1 MYFFAE
7 KMATD
12 PTIMDKILEINSAI
26 NSVVWGPPMLI
37 LLIGVGL
44 YLSVRTKFIALRKLG
59 LVLKNTVGSM
69 FSKKGDKAQSEDG
82 ELSPFQALSTALA
95 ATVGTGN
102 VAGVA
107 TAIALGGP
115 GAVFWMWIAAI
126 VGMTTKFAEI
136 VLSIEYRE
144 VTPDGRYQGGPMYY
158 IKNGLKNKGF
168 GKILAVLFA
177 IFGAIAAFGIGDM
190 VQANSVTTAV
200 QNLVGSDAKSVAMI
214 TGGVIAVLAL
224 VVLIGG
230 VKRIG
235 QITSILVPFM
245 AVFYIIGGLVI
256 IIVNAANIPNA
267 FSLIFSS
274 AFSGHAATGGFAG
287 ASVMMAMRFGIAR
300 GVFTNEAGLGS
311 SPIAHAAAKTN
322 HPVEQG
328 MWGIFEVFI
337 DTIIICSMTAL
348 VIMSTGTW
356 DSGADGATL
365 TINAFNAGLPGNW
378 GGYIVSFGLVLFAFS
393 TILGWSYYGVTCAEY
408 LAGSWI
414 RKPYLIIYAG
424 LAYVGA
430 VGGLQE
436 VWAIS
441 DTLNAL
447 MALPNLIGLALLSGV
462 VIKNTREYFDNGITV
477 RKTGIQR

>member
-1 MYFFAE
+1 MLFLAE
-7 KMATD
+7 KTVSD
-12 PTIMDKILEINSAI
+12 PTIMDKILDINGMI

-44 YLSVRTKFIALRKLG
+44 YLSLRTKFISIRKMG
-59 LVLKNTVGSM
+59 FVLKNTVGTL
-69 FSKKGDKAQSEDG
+69 FSKDEKKVKSEDG

-115 GAVFWMWIAAI
+115 GAVFWMWVAAI
-126 VGMTTKFAEI
+126 VGMTTKYAEI
-136 VLSIEYRE
+136 VLSINYRE

-158 IKNGLKNKGF
+158 IKNGFKNKTF
-168 GKILAVLFA
+168 GKILASLFA
-177 IFGAIAAFGIGDM
+177 IFGALAAFGIGDM

-200 QNLVGSDAKSVAMI
+200 QTLVGSDAQIVSII
-214 TGGVIAVLAL
+214 TGVTIAVLAL
-224 VVLIGG
+224 VVLLGG

-245 AVFYIIGGLVI
+245 AVFYILGALVI
-256 IIVNAANIPNA
+256 IIVNIGNIPSA
-267 FSLIFSS
+267 FKLIFES
-274 AFSGHAATGGFAG
+274 AFTGHAAGGGFAG
-287 ASVMMAMRFGIAR
+287 ATVMMAMRYGIAR

-328 MWGIFEVFI
+328 MWGIFEVFA

-378 GGYIVSFGLVLFAFS
+378 GGYIVSFGLILFAFS

-408 LAGSWI
+408 LGGSWI
-414 RKPYLIIYAG
+414 RKPYLVLYSG
-424 LAYVGA
+424 LAIVGA
-430 VGGLQE
+430 IGGLKP

-447 MALPNLIGLALLSGV
+447 MAIPNLIGLAVLSGV
-462 VIKNTREYFDNGITV
+462 VIKLTKEYFDSGITV
-477 RKTGIQR
+477 RKTGIKR

>member
-1 MYFFAE
+1 MCEQGGSMFYLTAE
-7 KMATD
+7 SSGLVD
-12 PTIMDKILEINSAI
+12 SILEVNSSIN
-26 NSVVWGPPMLI
+26 NVVWGPPMLI

-44 YLSVRTKFIALRKLG
+44 YLSIRTKFIALRKLG
-59 LVLKNTVGSM
+59 DVFKVTIGSL
-69 FSKKGDKAQSEDG
+69 FSKDAKESKSEDG

-115 GAVFWMWIAAI
+115 GAVFWMWMAAI

-136 VLSIEYRE
+136 VLAIKYRE
-144 VTPDGRYQGGPMYY
+144 VSEDGRYQGGPMYY
-158 IKNGLKNKGF
+158 IKNGLKWKGF
-168 GKILAVLFA
+168 AKVLAVLFA
-177 IFGAIAAFGIGDM
+177 LFGALAAFGIGDM

-200 QNLVGSDAKSVAMI
+200 QNLVGSDDFLVNII
-214 TGGVIAVLAL
+214 TGITIAVLAI
-224 VVLIGG
+224 VVLLGG
-230 VKRIG
+230 VQRIG

-245 AVFYIIGGLVI
+245 ATFYIIGGLVI
-256 IIVNAANIPNA
+256 LIFNASNIPGA
-267 FSLIFSS
+267 FAIIFKS
-274 AFSGHAATGGFAG
+274 AFTGQAATGGFAG
-287 ASVMMAMRFGIAR
+287 AGVMMAIRFGIAR

-328 MWGIFEVFI
+328 MWGIFEVFV

-348 VIMSTGTW
+348 VIMSTGVW

-378 GGYIVSFGLVLFAFS
+378 GGYIVSVGLVLFAFS

-408 LAGSWI
+408 LAGPKI
-414 RKPYLIIYAG
+414 RTPYLAIYSA
-424 LAYVGA
+424 LAIVGA
-430 VGGLQE
+430 IGGLKP
-436 VWAIS
+436 VWAIA

-447 MALPNLIGLALLSGV
+447 MAIPNLIALALLSGI
-462 VIKNTREYFDNGITV
+462 VIKSTKEYFELGITH
-477 RKTGIQR
+477 RK

>member
-44 YLSVRTKFIALRKLG
+44 YLSIRTKFIAIRKLG
-59 LVLKNTVGSM
+59 LVLKNTIGSM
-69 FSKKGDKAQSEDG
+69 FSKKGEKAQSEDG

-144 VTPDGRYQGGPMYY
+144 ITPDGRYQGGPMYY

-168 GKILAVLFA
+168 GKVLAILFA
-177 IFGAIAAFGIGDM
+177 IFGAFAAFGIGDM

-200 QNLVGSDAKSVAMI
+200 ENLVGSNAEIVAKI

-245 AVFYIIGGLVI
+245 AAFYILGALVI
-256 IIVNAANIPNA
+256 IIVNAANIPGA
-267 FSLIFSS
+267 FGLIFSS
-274 AFSGHAATGGFAG
+274 AFNGHAAAGGFAG
-287 ASVMMAMRFGIAR
+287 AGVMMAMRFGIAR

-356 DSGADGATL
+356 SSGADGAAL

-408 LAGSWI
+408 LGGAWI
-414 RKPYLIIYAG
+414 RKPYLVVYSI

-430 VGGLQE
+430 TGGLQA

-447 MALPNLIGLALLSGV
+447 MALPNLIGLALLSGI
-462 VIKNTREYFDNGITV
+462 VIKNTKEYFDNGITV